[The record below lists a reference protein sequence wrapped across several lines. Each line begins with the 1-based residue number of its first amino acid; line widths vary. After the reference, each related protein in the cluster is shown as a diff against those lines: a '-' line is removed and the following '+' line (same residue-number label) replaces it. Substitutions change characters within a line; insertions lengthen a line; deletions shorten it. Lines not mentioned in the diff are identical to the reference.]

1 MTGHEQDILQQSARE
16 TPSPT
21 HHNQHPQI
29 PAIKHLGHRRRDSD
43 TLRNVSPS
51 LGSPTAVEPLPRV
64 SPSSRG
70 RISPSSRLAHV
81 SAKHKRSP
89 TAPEPAANGVRQKH
103 FMSSLGK
110 SEDGAVS
117 SSDREHEKVKAQM
130 AFEAHQRC
138 QQASGQPLPSQAQ
151 LNRHIVVSNAYAIDN
166 VSHLS
171 QGEQKGLCAPRHD
184 WQRGFFACFSRP

>member
-1 MTGHEQDILQQSARE
+1 MTGHEQDILQPSARQ

-21 HHNQHPQI
+21 HSQHPQI

-51 LGSPTAVEPLPRV
+51 LSSPTAVEPLPRV

-70 RISPSSRLAHV
+70 RISPSSRLAPV

-89 TAPEPAANGVRQKH
+89 TAPEPATNGVRLKH
-103 FMSSLGK
+103 VMSSLGK
-110 SEDGAVS
+110 SEDAG

-130 AFEAHQRC
+130 AFEAQQRC
-138 QQASGQPLPSQAQ
+138 QQASSQPHPSQAQ
-151 LNRHIVVSNAYAIDN
+151 LNRHIVVSNRPCHRHYF
-166 VSHLS
+166 LS
-171 QGEQKGLCAPRHD
+171 PLR
-184 WQRGFFACFSRP
+184 